1 MLIRPASPAT
11 EAPLM
16 SNLPARMAA
25 VPLALLL
32 AGLPWACKRKSAPAS
47 AASAAPPPSGS
58 SAALPGPE
66 QLSRCRKLA
75 APGLTIEPDAPAPG
89 RAPASLAQEDEEDDD
104 ATRLPFGVDTAAA
117 VTLPSGF
124 AVAGIRGAGQVFV
137 AVLGEAGSRRVDLG
151 EVHGDVEAPAL
162 AVAGERVLVALRS
175 SDAAG
180 FTLKL
185 GQIAAASGGIE
196 WGAELGKLGKLVSS
210 VDLAAEGARGLV
222 VLQSED
228 AKHSSRVLLG
238 SFATADLKQPF
249 EVAPLESKDVELPRL
264 TPRPGGY
271 WLTWVRSLPEA
282 KTAPKPK
289 PDAGAED
296 PEERDLLEQGLRVVE
311 VLKLDGHGKP
321 QGAALR
327 LGEPRRQLLL
337 FDVAPSPA
345 GGLWVAV
352 RSDTAEPGVEGGAIL
367 LSEVMPDGSVRDER
381 LEDDEIGAGAP
392 LLLWDPG
399 AQPAELWLSVSS
411 PSDAT
416 RLGYFRGART
426 YLQADPLLGQSE
438 VIAVRKGRFLTQ
450 RARGRG
456 VEFSS
461 LECQLPVEAPA
472 EPK

>member
-1 MLIRPASPAT
+1 
-11 EAPLM
+11 M
-16 SNLPARMAA
+16 SNLPVRMAA

-89 RAPASLAQEDEEDDD
+89 RAPASLAQADEEDED
-104 ATRLPFGVDTAAA
+104 AARLPFGVDTAAA

-137 AVLGEAGSRRVDLG
+137 ALLGEAGSRRVDLG
-151 EVHGDVEAPAL
+151 VVHGDVEAPAL
-162 AVAGERVLVALRS
+162 AAAGERVLVALRS
-175 SDAAG
+175 TDAAG

-210 VDLAAEGARGLV
+210 VDLAAQGARGLV

-249 EVAPLESKDVELPRL
+249 ELAPLESKDVELPRL

-271 WLTWVRSLPEA
+271 WLTWVRSLPEP
-282 KTAPKPK
+282 KSAPKSRP
-289 PDAGAED
+289 PVALAGDAGAED

-311 VLKLDGHGKP
+311 VLKLDEQGEP

-367 LSEVMPDGSVRDER
+367 LSEILPDGSVRDER

-392 LLLWDPG
+392 LLLSDPG

-416 RLGYFRGART
+416 RLGRFRGART
-426 YLQADPLLGQSE
+426 YLQADPLLGHSE
-438 VIAVRKGRFLTQ
+438 VIAVRNGRFLTQ

-456 VEFSS
+456 VELSS
-461 LECQLPVEAPA
+461 LECQLPVEAPPA
-472 EPK
+472 PK

>member
-1 MLIRPASPAT
+1 
-11 EAPLM
+11 
-16 SNLPARMAA
+16 MAA
-25 VPLALLL
+25 LPLALVL
-32 AGLPWACKRKSAPAS
+32 AGLPCACKRKSAPEP
-47 AASAAPPPSGS
+47 AASATPPASGS
-58 SAALPGPE
+58 AVLPPE
-66 QLSRCRKLA
+66 QLSRCRRLT

-89 RAPASLAQEDEEDDD
+89 RAPASLAEGDEEDDD
-104 ATRLPFGVDTAAA
+104 AARLPFGVDTAAA

-124 AVAGIRGAGQVFV
+124 AVAGVRGAGQVFV
-137 AVLGEAGSRRVDLG
+137 ALLGDAGSRRVDLG
-151 EVHGDVEAPAL
+151 EVHGDVEAPAI
-162 AVAGERVLVALRS
+162 AAAGERVLVALRS

-210 VDLAAEGARGLV
+210 VDLAVAGARAVV

-238 SFATADLKQPF
+238 SFATGDLKQPL
-249 EVAPLESKDVELPRL
+249 ELLPLEPKDVELPRL

-282 KTAPKPK
+282 KSAARPL

-296 PEERDLLEQGLRVVE
+296 PEERELLEQGLRVVE
-311 VLKLDGHGKP
+311 VLKLDEQGKP
-321 QGAALR
+321 AGAALR
-327 LGEPRRQLLL
+327 LGEPRRQVLL

-345 GGLWVAV
+345 GSLWVAI
-352 RSDTAEPGVEGGAIL
+352 RSDTAAPGVEGGAIS

-392 LLLWDPG
+392 LLLSDPG
-399 AQPAELWLSVSS
+399 AQPPELWLSVSS

-416 RLGYFRGART
+416 RLGRFRGART
-426 YLQADPLLGQSE
+426 YLHADPLLGRSE
-438 VIAVRKGRFLTQ
+438 VIAVRAGRFLTQ

-456 VEFSS
+456 VELASF
-461 LECQLPVEAPA
+461 ECELPVEAPA
-472 EPK
+472 QPK